1 MLVDMHGHFPM
12 HLLEDDKQRA
22 HVRLTTWFR
31 HLWQGLV
38 VEFINLFANYQ
49 GPGDTPSVSEQE
61 MRDGDVGVTLSVLYQ
76 PFDEM
81 DLTQDYA
88 APPLQSYFGD
98 ILDQRETVE
107 DYVNAPGRDVVIAH
121 SAAELDQH
129 LAVA

>member
-12 HLLEDDKQRA
+12 HLLEDDQRRA
-22 HVRLTTWFR
+22 HVRLTAWFR

-88 APPLQSYFGD
+88 APPLQSYFDD
-98 ILDQRETVE
+98 ILTKSTAERE
-107 DYVNAPGRDVVIAH
+107 
-121 SAAELDQH
+121 
-129 LAVA
+129 